1 MNERVLA
8 WEGCSNVRDL
18 GGLKTG
24 DGQVTRWG
32 AIVRSDS
39 PARLTPTGWSAL
51 YDYGIRTILTLRTVG
66 MSEPELDFT
75 SPYADITTFQAAIE
89 DITDQEFLGQ
99 WAATGLWS
107 TPLYYQDALRRWPQ
121 RQAAAISTIA
131 RARPGGVLF
140 HAHLHNCLEI

>member
-1 MNERVLA
+1 M
-8 WEGCSNVRDL
+8 
-18 GGLKTG
+18 
-24 DGQVTRWG
+24 TRWG

-107 TPLYYQDALRRWPQ
+107 TPLYYQDT
-121 RQAAAISTIA
+121 TII
-131 RARPGGVLF
+131 LLLQTNQ
-140 HAHLHNCLEI
+140 HS